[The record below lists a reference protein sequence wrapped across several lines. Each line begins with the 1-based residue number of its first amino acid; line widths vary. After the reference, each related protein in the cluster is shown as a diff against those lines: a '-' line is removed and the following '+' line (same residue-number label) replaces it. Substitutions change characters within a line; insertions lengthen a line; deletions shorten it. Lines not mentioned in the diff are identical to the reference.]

1 MSAIHPLSPLQPV
14 EVRAAVAALR
24 SHIQRGPEAV
34 RIKLVD
40 LFEPPKRLLI
50 QYFADMSTAVSRRAR
65 AYYHVKGSTDL
76 GIAIINI
83 TNKQVELNEYR
94 DDVQGPVDWTE
105 YDEVHKACNTHPDVL
120 AEIERLKLPP
130 GAKVLNDPWA
140 YGTDNEKER
149 RRLFQCYMYIVLNDD
164 PEANHYSLPA
174 PFAPI
179 FDAHTL
185 ELVAME
191 RLPLGKGTDLDETTQ
206 PWQPRKAVEY
216 SAKVLGDDV
225 FRKDVRPLQ
234 VIQPEGPSFE
244 ISGRQVNWQKW
255 SFYLGWTLREGPVLH
270 NVTYEGRSLFHRVS
284 MSEMTVPYGDPR
296 SPFHRKQAFDL
307 GDSGFGLTSNSLS
320 LGCDCLGHI
329 AYFDGI
335 RVTADGEPV
344 EMPQVVCMHEVDQG
358 IGWKHT
364 NWRNG
369 KASVVRDRQLVV
381 QCTATVAN
389 YEYILAFIMDQ
400 AANLHVEVKATG
412 IVSTMPVNDNVKSPW
427 GTVVAPGV
435 LAVNH
440 QHLFCMRI
448 DPAID
453 GQKNSITYED
463 CIPVRDEPEID
474 PFGCAFRVKKS
485 VIDKAG
491 GYDLDLTKSR
501 TYKIVNPSKINKI
514 SGQPVGYK
522 LHAVPSQMMMM
533 APHTFNQKRGIFSS
547 KPIWVTK
554 YQDDQLYAAGEFTN
568 QSRGDT
574 GLAKWIQNSDPV
586 DNEDVVLWHTFGVT
600 HITRP
605 EGTYPHF
612 LQAPMMLI
620 AFQTSP

>member
-1 MSAIHPLSPLQPV
+1 M
-14 EVRAAVAALR
+14 
-24 SHIQRGPEAV
+24 
-34 RIKLVD
+34 
-40 LFEPPKRLLI
+40 
-50 QYFADMSTAVSRRAR
+50 
-65 AYYHVKGSTDL
+65 YYHVRKSPDL
-76 GIAIINI
+76 GIAVVNI
-83 TNKQVELNEYR
+83 SERRVEVNEQR

-105 YDEVHKACNTHPDVL
+105 YDEVHTACNTHPNVL
-120 AEIERLKLPP
+120 AEIEKLKLPP

-140 YGTDNEKER
+140 YGTDNANER

-185 ELVAME
+185 ELVALE
-191 RLPLGKGTDLDETTQ
+191 RLPLGEDADVDETTQ

-216 SAKVLGDDV
+216 SAKVMGEDA
-225 FRKDVRPLQ
+225 FRKDVQPLQ
-234 VIQPEGPSFE
+234 VLQPNGPSFQ
-244 ISGRQVNWQKW
+244 ISGRQIDWQKW

-335 RVTADGEPV
+335 RVAADGEPIV
-344 EMPQVVCMHEVDQG
+344 MPQVVCMHEIYQG

-389 YEYILAFIMDQ
+389 YEYILAFIFDQ
-400 AANLHVEVKATG
+400 AANLHLEVKATG
-412 IVSTMPVNDNVKSPW
+412 IVSTMPVRDNVKSPW

-435 LAVNH
+435 LGVNH
-440 QHLFCMRI
+440 QHLFCMRV
-448 DPAID
+448 DPSID
-453 GQKNSITYED
+453 GQSNSIVYDD
-463 CIPVRDEPEID
+463 CIPVHDEPEVD
-474 PFGCAFRVKKS
+474 PFGCAFRVHKT
-485 VIDKAG
+485 VIERAG
-491 GYDLDLTKSR
+491 GYELDLTKSR
-501 TYKIVNPSKINKI
+501 TYKIINPSKINNI

-533 APHTFNQKRGIFSS
+533 APHTFNLKRGIFAS
-547 KPIWVTK
+547 KPIWVTR
-554 YQDDQLYAAGEFTN
+554 YRDDQLWAAGEFTN
-568 QSRGDT
+568 QSREDT
-574 GLAKWIQNSDPV
+574 GLAKWIQDTDPV
-586 DNEDVVLWHTFGVT
+586 DDTDVVLWHTFGIT
-600 HITRP
+600 HVTRP
-605 EGTYPHF
+605 EGRCR
-612 LQAPMMLI
+612 LQTAC
-620 AFQTSP
+620 QTSTNDSADFPVMPAEKMMVSLKPTNFFEHNPSNDVPRSDQRLNKSTLHENVDMDNCCNKITGSRL

>member
-1 MSAIHPLSPLQPV
+1 M
-14 EVRAAVAALR
+14 
-24 SHIQRGPEAV
+24 
-34 RIKLVD
+34 
-40 LFEPPKRLLI
+40 
-50 QYFADMSTAVSRRAR
+50 
-65 AYYHVKGSTDL
+65 
-76 GIAIINI
+76 
-83 TNKQVELNEYR
+83 
-94 DDVQGPVDWTE
+94 
-105 YDEVHKACNTHPDVL
+105 L
-120 AEIERLKLPP
+120 AEIEKLKLPP

-140 YGTDNEKER
+140 YGTDDEKER

-164 PEANHYSLPA
+164 LEANHYSLPA

-185 ELVAME
+185 ELVALE
-191 RLPLGKGTDLDETTQ
+191 KLPLGGGAELHETTQ

-216 SAKVLGDDV
+216 SANVLGQET
-225 FRKDVRPLQ
+225 FRKDVQPLQ
-234 VIQPEGPSFE
+234 VLQPNGPSFK
-244 ISGRQVNWQKW
+244 ISGRQVDWQKW

-270 NVTYEGRSLFHRVS
+270 NVTYDGRSLFHRVS

-320 LGCDCLGHI
+320 LGFDCLGHI

-369 KASVVRDRQLVV
+369 KASLVRDRQLVV

-389 YEYILAFIMDQ
+389 YEYILAFIFDQ

-412 IVSTMPVNDNVKSPW
+412 IVSTMPVNDGVRSPW

-453 GQKNSITYED
+453 GQKNSIAYDD
-463 CIPVRDEPEID
+463 CVPVRDEPEVD
-474 PFGCAFRVKKS
+474 PFGCGFRVHNT

-501 TYKIVNPSKINKI
+501 TFKIINPSKINQI

-522 LHAVPSQMMMM
+522 LHAVPSQMLMM

-554 YQDDQLYAAGEFTN
+554 YQDDQLWAAGEFTN
-568 QSRGDT
+568 QSREDT
-574 GLAKWIQNSDPV
+574 GLAKWVQDSDPV
-586 DNEDVVLWHTFGVT
+586 DDEDVVLWHTFGVT
-600 HITRP
+600 HVTRP
-605 EGTYPHF
+605 EG
-612 LQAPMMLI
+612 M
-620 AFQTSP
+620 

>member
-1 MSAIHPLSPLQPV
+1 MSAPHPLSPLQPA
-14 EVRAAVAALR
+14 EVRAAVTTLR
-24 SHIQRGPEAV
+24 SHISRGPQEV

-40 LFEPPKRLLI
+40 LFEPPKKLLV
-50 QYFADMSTAVSRRAR
+50 QYFDDASTAIPRKAR
-65 AYYHVKGSTDL
+65 AYYHVRGSTDL
-76 GIAIINI
+76 GIAVINI
-83 TNKQVELNEYR
+83 TDGRVERNEQR

-105 YDEVHKACNTHPDVL
+105 YDEVHKACNTHPAVL
-120 AEIERLKLPP
+120 AEIEKLKLPP

-140 YGTDNEKER
+140 YGTDDEKER

-179 FDAHTL
+179 FDAHSL
-185 ELVAME
+185 ELIALE
-191 RLPLGKGTDLDETTQ
+191 KLPLGEGTELHETTQ

-216 SAKVLGDDV
+216 SAKLLGEDT
-225 FRKDVRPLQ
+225 FRKDVQPLQ
-234 VIQPEGPSFE
+234 VLQPNGPSFQ

-335 RVTADGEPV
+335 RVMADGEPV
-344 EMPQVVCMHEVDQG
+344 EMAQVVCMHEIDQG

-389 YEYILAFIMDQ
+389 YEYILAFILDQ
-400 AANLHVEVKATG
+400 AANFHVEVKATG
-412 IVSTMPVNDNVKSPW
+412 IVSTMPVNDGVASPW

-440 QHLFCMRI
+440 QHLFCMRV

-453 GQKNSITYED
+453 GQKNSIVYDD
-463 CIPVRDEPEID
+463 CIPVCDEPEVD
-474 PFGCAFRVKKS
+474 PFGCAFRVRKT

-501 TYKIVNPSKINKI
+501 TYKIINPSKINQI

-554 YQDDQLYAAGEFTN
+554 YQDDQLWAAGEFTN
-568 QSRGDT
+568 QSREDT
-574 GLAKWIQNSDPV
+574 GLAKWVQDSDPV
-586 DNEDVVLWHTFGVT
+586 VDEDVVLWHTFGVT
-600 HITRP
+600 HVTRP
-605 EGTYPHF
+605 EGMFNLLANQSCRVALY
-612 LQAPMMLI
+612 
-620 AFQTSP
+620 